1 MAKKTAVKR
10 VRTNKSKVAFEA
22 YVAKVAEFLKQL
34 QNRTST
40 EHSKTPANATRDGK
54 TGPATVLVTELVSV
68 VKTANKLNNYVVLK
82 TDEEGNLI
90 VSLNGAIPSIS
101 YDLWHP
107 VV

>member
-54 TGPATVLVTELVSV
+54 TGPATILVTELVSV
-68 VKTANKLNNYVVLK
+68 VRTANKLNNSVMLK

-90 VSLNGAIPSIS
+90 VSLNSAIPSIP
-101 YDLWHP
+101 YALWHP

>member
-1 MAKKTAVKR
+1 MAKTAVKK

-22 YVAKVAEFLKQL
+22 YVAQVVEFLKQL
-34 QNRTST
+34 RDRTST

-54 TGPATVLVTELVSV
+54 TGPATILVTELVSV
-68 VKTANKLNNYVVLK
+68 VRTANKLNNSVMLK

-90 VSLNGAIPSIS
+90 VSLNSAIPSIP